1 MVALA
6 GAASVGAVV
15 FFFWPTGDP
24 TPPTPA
30 IDPRHEHRDVD
41 AGTVAKDDV
50 FAAALTGHRGRI
62 YFGDVDDIQA
72 RGVLRVLTRN
82 NASGYFVY
90 RGVERGFDY
99 EVGDRLAQLLGVR
112 LEMVVAPTRRDLI
125 PWLLE
130 GRGDVV
136 IAGLSTETP
145 RADRVTFSRPYLANR
160 WVVVVPSAP
169 KTGPFPKIESP
180 EDLGKVSL
188 LLRPSSSARARLRA
202 LDVPGG
208 LSLIAAT
215 ESLESEDLLDDI
227 KDLPN
232 TAAVVEESIA
242 RLELLHRRDLRIAL
256 VLEGN
261 DDAGIATRNED
272 VALAAVVDRFIADN
286 RGGSDWSTLLARYHQ
301 SRSGT
306 SVAVNDKARA
316 DKDGRLTPFDETF
329 RAAAAHVS
337 VKSPAASSDGGA
349 NDDDAVPL
357 DWRLLA
363 AIAVQESGLNPN
375 AQSPFGARG
384 LMQLLPSTAV
394 ENGCDDAF
402 DVSCSAFAAARYL
415 ARLAR
420 QESRPW
426 APDVDVDADVDAGD
440 AGSRKADLRDGGVA
454 SVALKDRVRFALASY
469 NAGAGHV
476 DDARTLA
483 AAQGKDPDRWFGHVE
498 EAMLLLEKPRHFST
512 TRHGFARG
520 SETVAYV
527 SEIQSRFDVYVALTA
542 P

>member
-1 MVALA
+1 MSEAVA
-6 GAASVGAVV
+6 GAAPDVHDLFALSRAGYLGGDGAVS
-15 FFFWPTGDP
+15 
-24 TPPTPA
+24 
-30 IDPRHEHRDVD
+30 
-41 AGTVAKDDV
+41 AGQK
-50 FAAALTGHRGRI
+50 GH
-62 YFGDVDDIQA
+62 
-72 RGVLRVLTRN
+72 
-82 NASGYFVY
+82 
-90 RGVERGFDY
+90 
-99 EVGDRLAQLLGVR
+99 
-112 LEMVVAPTRRDLI
+112 
-125 PWLLE
+125 
-130 GRGDVV
+130 
-136 IAGLSTETP
+136 
-145 RADRVTFSRPYLANR
+145 
-160 WVVVVPSAP
+160 
-169 KTGPFPKIESP
+169 
-180 EDLGKVSL
+180 
-188 LLRPSSSARARLRA
+188 
-202 LDVPGG
+202 
-208 LSLIAAT
+208 
-215 ESLESEDLLDDI
+215 
-227 KDLPN
+227 
-232 TAAVVEESIA
+232 
-242 RLELLHRRDLRIAL
+242 
-256 VLEGN
+256 
-261 DDAGIATRNED
+261 AGIATRNED
-272 VALAAVVDRFIADN
+272 VALAAVVDGFIADN

-301 SRSGT
+301 SKIGT

-337 VKSPAASSDGGA
+337 VRSPAASSDGGA
-349 NDDDAVPL
+349 SDDDAVPL

-384 LMQLLPSTAV
+384 LMQLLPSTAA

-426 APDVDVDADVDAGD
+426 VPDANVDAGGGRPTVAAKG
-440 AGSRKADLRDGGVA
+440 AGVST
-454 SVALKDRVRFALASY
+454 VALKDRVRFALASY
-469 NAGAGHV
+469 NAGASHV
-476 DDARTLA
+476 DDARSLA